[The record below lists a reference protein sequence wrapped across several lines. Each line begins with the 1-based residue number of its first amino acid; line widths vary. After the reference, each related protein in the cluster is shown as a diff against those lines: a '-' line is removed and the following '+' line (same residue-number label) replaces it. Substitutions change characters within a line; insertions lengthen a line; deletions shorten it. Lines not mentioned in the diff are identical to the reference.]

1 MNKETWYNDF
11 KAEMFKRFNRELTD
25 KEMIEVLVQKNSW
38 LQEQLEEAHREIA
51 EKNGHLLTALKYMES
66 LGRKVDE
73 LHKVLGL
80 SE

>member
-11 KAEMFKRFNRELTD
+11 KSEMLVRFKRELTD

-51 EKNGHLLTALKYMES
+51 EKNSLLLMAVES
-66 LGRKVDE
+66 IKAVERKADE
-73 LHKVLGL
+73 ICKLLGL
-80 SE
+80 PE

>member
-11 KAEMFKRFNRELTD
+11 KSEMLVRFKRELTD

-38 LQEQLEEAHREIA
+38 LQEQLEEAHMEIA
-51 EKNGHLLTALKYMES
+51 EKNGMLLMVAES
-66 LGRKVDE
+66 IKSVERKADE
-73 LHKVLGL
+73 LHKLLGL

>member
-11 KAEMFKRFNRELTD
+11 KSEMFKRFNRELTD

-38 LQEQLEEAHREIA
+38 LQEQLEEAHRKIA
-51 EKNGHLLTALKYMES
+51 EKNGLLLTMVES
-66 LGRKVDE
+66 IKSVERKADE
-73 LHKVLGL
+73 LYKLLGL